1 MSEPASLGGLG
12 VERAS
17 LVVPSWGI
25 WTADVQVAS
34 GDLLAGPTTLEL
46 GGVEWAG
53 TIVSGGVY
61 RERGWYRVVG
71 GSGGWRNTIPAL
83 SYRNEAGVKLSQ
95 VLGAAARAAGEE
107 LATFTDRRIGPAYEC
122 PIAEAS
128 RSLDL
133 LSREAWYV
141 DEDGVTHLGAR
152 AESEFTGSYTIDSN
166 NPSRG
171 LLTIAAEDITGL
183 APGAT
188 IEGVTVASVRHEH
201 TPDKIR
207 SHVWSTQESLGDR
220 LGTAFR
226 MLVGAFTR
234 STFYHGRYEYRVET
248 ASGTHLD
255 LRPARSSVGLPSLA
269 NVPMRAGSPGATGTP
284 AIGSSC
290 EVQFLDGDPT
300 RPVVVGFDST
310 EPTSAT
316 ITAAGSVNVG
326 DGADHAI
333 ARGDVTE
340 AYLAGILTALG
351 TAGPI
356 VGPLDAGIK
365 SAVAAAFP
373 TLTPGILTPGPSP
386 STSGPGKVP

>member
-1 MSEPASLGGLG
+1 MSDPASLGGLG
-12 VERAS
+12 VERVS

-34 GDLLAGPTTLEL
+34 GELLAGPTTLEL
-46 GGVEWAG
+46 GGVEFAG

-71 GSGGWRNTIPAL
+71 GSGGWRNTIGAL

-95 VLGAAARAAGEE
+95 VIGAAARAAGEE
-107 LATFTDRRIGPAYEC
+107 VASFTDRRIGPAYEC

-141 DEDGVTHLGAR
+141 DEDGITHLGAR
-152 AESEFTGSYTIDSN
+152 PASEFTGSYTVESN

-171 LLTIAAEDITGL
+171 LLTIAAEDIAGL
-183 APGAT
+183 VPGAT
-188 IEGVTVASVRHEH
+188 IEGVTIASVRHEQ

-207 SHVWSTQESLGDR
+207 SHIWSTQESFGDR
-220 LGTAFR
+220 LGSVFR
-226 MLVGAFTR
+226 LLVGAFTR
-234 STFYHGRYEYRVET
+234 SSFYHGRYEYRVET
-248 ASGTHLD
+248 ASDTHLD

-269 NVPMRAGSPGATGTP
+269 NVPMRSGSPGATGTP

-300 RPVVVGFDST
+300 RPVVVGFEAVDPDDAELMASG
-310 EPTSAT
+310 AVVV
-316 ITAAGSVNVG
+316 GSQELSNPGVAV
-326 DGADHAI
+326 AQK
-333 ARGDVTE
+333 RYLRWGDVVT
-340 AYLAGILTALG
+340 GPVSLG
-351 TAGPI
+351 T
-356 VGPLDAGIK
+356 PLTLIPDASNATMAK
-365 SAVAAAFP
+365 ARS
-373 TLTPGILTPGPSP
+373 
-386 STSGPGKVP
+386 ST